1 MKEIIILIIFV
12 GFVIDSSVA
21 QIFQK
26 SAPVFKQS
34 TITNPAPA
42 PPPPPPPPPS
52 STQKTTGAANQ
63 FVPIY
68 TLTAARVN
76 IRTGHDN
83 KEYPSEVRAILGVN
97 KSGGMEYAF
106 FVQENL
112 KNEMRS
118 NSNTEFGLEKYI
130 NNNMKDITLEALQN
144 KGLLLRITYLA
155 NFQLDA
161 WKIENISVTIEFRD
175 QNGNPHPTLGQKTIN
190 FSNAYGYLNRYSGT
204 TIMLCDTDG
213 YFNPLSANIQ

>member
-1 MKEIIILIIFV
+1 MKHTYFLFLFAGII
-12 GFVIDSSVA
+12 STSTMA
-21 QIFQK
+21 QIIKK
-26 SAPVFKQS
+26 SVPVLKQS
-34 TITNPAPA
+34 ALSNATPA
-42 PPPPPPPPPS
+42 PPPPS
-52 STQKTTGAANQ
+52 STQKATGTENQ
-63 FVPIY
+63 FVPVY

-83 KEYPSEVRAILGVN
+83 KEYPSEVRATIGVN

-112 KNEMRS
+112 KNEMRI

-130 NNNMKDITLEALQN
+130 NNNMKEITLEALQRT
-144 KGLLLRITYLA
+144 GLQLRIWYQA

-175 QNGNPHPTLGQKTIN
+175 QNGNQHPTLAQKTIN
-190 FSNAYGYLNRYSGT
+190 FTNANGYLNRYPGT
-204 TIMLCDTDG
+204 TTMLCDTDG
-213 YFNPLSANIQ
+213 YFNALSANIQ